1 MAAAAG
7 LDQQHKVHMAVHGE
21 VISQIMQAAQA
32 GQSADI
38 QKASTTLQLA
48 LQHVFQHIQMY
59 GMDPAFSDEAR
70 QMMAAL
76 KPAVEMAKE
85 LMQAAQAQAEMQ
97 AKVVMAQQK
106 VAQEQNAATAAL
118 GSLDGVQLSPEL
130 MLEKYKIDKAD
141 QVARL
146 EQASLNKMRADKTV
160 VQNQIRLAEAQ
171 AKLALDGMLAKSRE
185 AARSA
190 TVLPGETEVGY

>member
-1 MAAAAG
+1 
-7 LDQQHKVHMAVHGE
+7 
-21 VISQIMQAAQA
+21 
-32 GQSADI
+32 
-38 QKASTTLQLA
+38 
-48 LQHVFQHIQMY
+48 
-59 GMDPAFSDEAR
+59 
-70 QMMAAL
+70 
-76 KPAVEMAKE
+76 
-85 LMQAAQAQAEMQ
+85 
-97 AKVVMAQQK
+97 
-106 VAQEQNAATAAL
+106 
-118 GSLDGVQLSPEL
+118 